1 MLSIVLTVALLDFM
15 WTFVYFD
22 LPWVMTKGGPVNS
35 THLMTTYVYEMAFR
49 FYKFGKAAA
58 LSVCI
63 LVINFIVA
71 MLYIYFSRKAEAMN
85 E

>member
-35 THLMTTYVYEMAFR
+35 THLMTTYVYELAFR
-49 FYKFGKAAA
+49 FYYFGKAAA
-58 LSVCI
+58 LSVFI
-63 LVINFIVA
+63 LIVNFIAA
-71 MLYIYFSRKAEAMN
+71 MIYVYFSKKAETILG
-85 E
+85 